1 MRFLTEVKSN
11 SKRTTILSGL
21 TFSSS
26 SLILDIFGEDN
37 LILQILGIG
46 IILSKLLDLIGRIIG
61 LTWSWFSENSL
72 LFAIILTCTLRNIKV
87 STQPTMFVWYR
98 GTKNRIR
105 SGVSNKSPFSSLVCV
120 HEEDTSNRCSRLHRL
135 PHIFG
140 TEKFRRCGNYFSRL
154 AQARISYLHDPSPE
168 RSFA

>member
-87 STQPTMFVWYR
+87 STQPTM
-98 GTKNRIR
+98 
-105 SGVSNKSPFSSLVCV
+105 LV
-120 HEEDTSNRCSRLHRL
+120 
-135 PHIFG
+135 
-140 TEKFRRCGNYFSRL
+140 
-154 AQARISYLHDPSPE
+154 
-168 RSFA
+168 